1 MSGLSRGDWNDTEIF
16 FRGNGD
22 IIGANR
28 IDEKLL
34 EEMRKR
40 ESLDAAVEE
49 VRTRGDAVVS
59 GLTERADDTIGEEDL
74 ANDTEP
80 DLGSLVIDQGV
91 DE

>member
-1 MSGLSRGDWNDTEIF
+1 M
-16 FRGNGD
+16 
-22 IIGANR
+22 
-28 IDEKLL
+28 
-34 EEMRKR
+34 
-40 ESLDAAVEE
+40 DAAVEE

-59 GLTERADDTIGEEDL
+59 GLTERVDDTIGEEDL